1 MVDAQILEL
10 FYARSERAITE
21 LAQKYGGVC
30 QKIAGRILNNSED
43 AEECVN
49 DAYLGAWN
57 TIPPQKPDYLPGY
70 LYRIVR
76 NLSLAKYHSNT
87 AAKRNSLYDVA
98 LEELEDCI
106 PGGSSVEE
114 EVAGKELAFLLNRF
128 LGTLNRENRILF
140 VRRYWYADSIGELAE
155 RFGASS
161 NAISVRLSRVRGKL
175 KKFLEREGYQL

>member
-1 MVDAQILEL
+1 MCK
-10 FYARSERAITE
+10 R
-21 LAQKYGGVC
+21 
-30 QKIAGRILNNSED
+30 
-43 AEECVN
+43 CVSR
-49 DAYLGAWN
+49 
-57 TIPPQKPDYLPGY
+57 PDYLPGY

-175 KKFLEREGYQL
+175 KKFLEIHLIFAKRGRLYGCKQKEASVCKSTPFQNHTTKGDRHACAATEVRGVPDHRG